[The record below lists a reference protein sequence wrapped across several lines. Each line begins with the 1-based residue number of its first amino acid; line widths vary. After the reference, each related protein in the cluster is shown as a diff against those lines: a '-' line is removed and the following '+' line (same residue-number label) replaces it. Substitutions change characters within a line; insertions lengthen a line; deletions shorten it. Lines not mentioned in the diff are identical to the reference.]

1 MALKFSNHEIQL
13 INIYIGLVLRHT
25 RLSAKISQHDISI
38 SCGIDSTA
46 IGRIERAEHMS
57 NWSSIYLLS
66 KFLNIEFSKLFILK
80 EKDEFLDIINSS
92 YKLETKL
99 SNEKKRYYKNLVN
112 KVNELFVELNK
123 STN

>member
-80 EKDEFLDIINSS
+80 EKDEFLDIINRS